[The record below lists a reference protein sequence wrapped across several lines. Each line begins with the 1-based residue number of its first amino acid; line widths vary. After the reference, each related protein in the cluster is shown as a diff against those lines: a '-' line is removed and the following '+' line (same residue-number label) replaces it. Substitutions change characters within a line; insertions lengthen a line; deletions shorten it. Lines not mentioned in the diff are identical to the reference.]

1 MHHDSSQPAS
11 RPEQHPA
18 SAAVRYSIIVAVYNR
33 PDELDELLISLTEQ
47 TMTDFEVVVIEDGST
62 VPCKS
67 VCDRYA
73 DRLRIAYHA
82 KENTGPGPS
91 RNFGCRRATGD
102 MFIFVDSDCMAP
114 PHWLASIDAA
124 VRQHGYDA
132 FGGPDRE
139 HPSFSMTQ
147 KAISYAMTSMLTT
160 GGIRGKQVRTGGAFH
175 PRSFNMGM
183 THQVFHATDGF
194 ARMRFGEDVDLSIR
208 IIRAGFKTGLIPDAW
223 VYHKRR
229 TDLMKFFKQVHNS
242 GIARINLTL
251 RHPGTLKLTHFFP
264 AAFTSFLVIALFYA
278 LFLPKGVYAL
288 LPLTIYLVLIWIGG
302 SVHYRSPLVG
312 LTCVAASIVQ
322 LVGYG
327 SGFISGLFRR
337 IILGK
342 AEAHAFEKTFYK

>member
-1 MHHDSSQPAS
+1 M
-11 RPEQHPA
+11 
-18 SAAVRYSIIVAVYNR
+18 RYSIVVAVYNR
-33 PDELDELLISLTEQ
+33 PDEMDELLASLVGQ
-47 TMTDFEVVVIEDGST
+47 TFKDFEVVVVEDGSA
-62 VPCKS
+62 VPSKD
-67 VCDRYA
+67 VCERYQGS
-73 DRLRIAYHA
+73 LRISYHI
-82 KENTGPGPS
+82 KQNSGPGPS
-91 RNFGCRRATGD
+91 RNYGCRRATGD
-102 MFIFVDSDCMAP
+102 YVVFIDSDCMAP

-124 VRQHGYDA
+124 VRAHGYDA

-139 HPSFSMTQ
+139 HPSFSVTQ

-183 THQVFHATDGF
+183 SLEVFHATDGF

-229 TDLMKFFKQVHNS
+229 TDLKKFFKQVHNS

-264 AAFTSFLVIALFYA
+264 AAFTSFVAIAIIYA
-278 LFLPKGVYAL
+278 VFIPNGHYGL
-288 LPLTIYLVLIWIGG
+288 LPLAAYLASILIGG
-302 SVHYRSPLVG
+302 SVHYRSPTVG
-312 LTCVAASIVQ
+312 VACVAASVVQ
-322 LVGYG
+322 LIGYG
-327 SGFISGLFRR
+327 TGFISGLVRR

-342 AEAHAFEKTFYK
+342 PEGHAFEKTFYR

>member
-1 MHHDSSQPAS
+1 MNQAAHHA
-11 RPEQHPA
+11 A
-18 SAAVRYSIIVAVYNR
+18 SAPTGDTVRYSVVVAVYNR
-33 PDELDELLISLTEQ
+33 PDELDELLASLTEQ
-47 TMTDFEVVVIEDGST
+47 TFTDFEVVVVEDGST

-67 VCDRYA
+67 VCERYA
-73 DRLRIAYHA
+73 DRLRIAYHV
-82 KENTGPGPS
+82 KDNTGPGPS
-91 RNFGCRRATGD
+91 RNYGCRRASGD

-114 PHWLASIDAA
+114 PHWLASIDTA

-139 HPSFSMTQ
+139 HPSFSTTQ
-147 KAISYAMTSMLTT
+147 KAISYAMTSILTT

-183 THQVFHATDGF
+183 THQVFHTTDGF

-208 IIRAGFKTGLIPDAW
+208 IIRAGFRTGLIPDAW

-229 TDLMKFFKQVHNS
+229 TDLKKFFKQVHNS

-264 AAFTSFLVIALFYA
+264 AAFTSFVVIALAYA
-278 LFLPKGVYAL
+278 LFLPNGIYAL
-288 LPLTIYLVLIWIGG
+288 LPLTAYLAMIWVGG
-302 SVHYRSPLVG
+302 SVHYRSPLTG
-312 LTCVAASIVQ
+312 LACVAAAIVQ
-322 LVGYG
+322 LIGYG
-327 SGFISGLFRR
+327 TGFISGMIRR

-342 AEAHAFEKTFYK
+342 PEAHAFETTFYK